1 MAAIPI
7 NIAELVG
14 GTPIVELRR
23 LARAR
28 LGESPG
34 ATLYGKVEAFNPG
47 GSVKDRIGV
56 AMIEAAEAAG
66 LIEPGRSTIVEA
78 TSGNTGIAL
87 AFVCA
92 AKGYDLVLTLP
103 QGMSR
108 ERECLL
114 ALYGARVQITES
126 LGGMT
131 EAVEA
136 ARELARTDDVFLP
149 DQFSNPANP
158 DAHRRATGPEIEAAL
173 AGRVDVL
180 VAGVGTGGTITG
192 VGEYL
197 RGRNP
202 RLHVVAVEPAR
213 SPVLS
218 GGAPG
223 PHRIQGIGAG
233 FVPPILNRA
242 VIDEVIPVEDDEAIE
257 TAWDCARCEGL
268 LAGISSGAALC
279 AALQVA
285 GRKAA
290 QGKRI
295 VVVLPDSGERY
306 VSQPFFAPTAPSA
319 RAGA

>member
-1 MAAIPI
+1 MGRIPI
-7 NIAELVG
+7 NISELVG
-14 GTPIVELRR
+14 DTPLVGISQMLAGTPAADNGVQLFAK
-23 LARAR
+23 L
-28 LGESPG
+28 ES
-34 ATLYGKVEAFNPG
+34 FNPG

-56 AMIEAAEAAG
+56 AMIEAAEAEG
-66 LIEPGRSTIVEA
+66 RIEPGRTTIVEA

-108 ERECLL
+108 ERESLL
-114 ALYGARVQITES
+114 RLYGARVDVTES

-136 ARELARTDDVFLP
+136 ARAMARSDDVFLP

-158 DAHRRATGPEIEAAL
+158 EAHRRRTGPEIAAAL
-173 AGRVDVL
+173 EGRVDVL

-197 RGRNP
+197 RERNP
-202 RLHVVAVEPAR
+202 ELRIVAVEPSSSA
-213 SPVLS
+213 VLS
-218 GGAPG
+218 GGPPG

-233 FVPPILNRA
+233 FIPPVLNRDLL
-242 VIDEVIPVEDDEAIE
+242 DEVLTVSDEDAVH
-257 TAWDCARCEGL
+257 TAWSCARRVGL
-268 LAGISSGAALC
+268 LAGISCGAALW

-285 GRKAA
+285 ARPESARR
-290 QGKRI
+290 RI
-295 VVVLPDSGERY
+295 VVIMPDSGERY
-306 VSQPFFAPTAPSA
+306 VSQAFFAP
-319 RAGA
+319 